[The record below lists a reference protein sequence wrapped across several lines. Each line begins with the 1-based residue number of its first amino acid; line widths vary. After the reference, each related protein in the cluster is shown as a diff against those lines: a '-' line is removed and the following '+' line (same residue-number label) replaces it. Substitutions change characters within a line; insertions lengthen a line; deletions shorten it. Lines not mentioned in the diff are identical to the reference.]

1 MSEVLVVNA
10 SPLIALAKIGRIDLL
25 EKLASAVVVPES
37 VVGELVA
44 GRVGDPARKA
54 IESGWGQRARAER
67 IPLEIT
73 EWSLGAGES
82 EVLAVALS
90 RPGAVAVL
98 DDARGRSCAKTLGVP
113 VVGTLGLIL
122 KSKRV
127 GHIASAAELLRAL
140 RDGGSYLDDALITA
154 ALAVVGESWDRRA

>member
-10 SPLIALAKIGRIDLL
+10 SPLIALAKIGRVDLL
-25 EKLASAVVVPES
+25 EKLASEVVVPES
-37 VVGELVA
+37 VVVELTA
-44 GRVGDPARKA
+44 GRPGDPARRM
-54 IESGWGQRARAER
+54 IESGWGQRAKAER
-67 IPLEIT
+67 IPPEIT

-82 EVLAVALS
+82 EVIAVALS
-90 RPGAVAVL
+90 RSGSIAVL

-127 GHIASAAELLRAL
+127 GHISSAAELLRAL
-140 RDGGSYLDDALITA
+140 RDGGSFLDDAVVTA
-154 ALAVVGESWDRRA
+154 ALAAVGETWHRRA

>member
-1 MSEVLVVNA
+1 VSDVLVINA

-25 EKLASAVVVPES
+25 EQLASEVVVPES
-37 VVGELVA
+37 VVLEIMA
-44 GRVGDPARKA
+44 GRPGDAARRT

-67 IPLEIT
+67 IPPEIT

-82 EVLAVALS
+82 EVIAVALS
-90 RPGAVAVL
+90 RPGSKAVL

-113 VVGTLGLIL
+113 VLGTLGLIL

-127 GHIASAAELLRAL
+127 GQISSAAEILRSL
-140 RDGGSYLDDALITA
+140 RDAGSYLDDAVVTA
-154 ALAVVGESWDRRA
+154 ALAAVGESWDRND

>member
-1 MSEVLVVNA
+1 MSDVLVVNA
-10 SPLIALAKIGRIDLL
+10 SPVIALARIGRIELL

-37 VVGELVA
+37 VVSELVA
-44 GRVGDPARKA
+44 GHPDDPARRA
-54 IESGWGQRARAER
+54 IESGWGERASAER
-67 IPLEIT
+67 IPPEIT

-90 RPGAVAVL
+90 RPNCVAVL
-98 DDARGRSCAKTLGVP
+98 DDARGRSCAKALGVP

-140 RDGGSYLDDALITA
+140 RDAGSYFDDALVSA
-154 ALAVVGESWDRRA
+154 ALTVVGESWDRRA